1 MSDNYWVEF
10 LTEIIKVK
18 IPKQSEDANEKQ

>member
-10 LTEIIKVK
+10 LTNIIKVK
-18 IPKQSEDANEKQ
+18 IPKQSEESNEEH